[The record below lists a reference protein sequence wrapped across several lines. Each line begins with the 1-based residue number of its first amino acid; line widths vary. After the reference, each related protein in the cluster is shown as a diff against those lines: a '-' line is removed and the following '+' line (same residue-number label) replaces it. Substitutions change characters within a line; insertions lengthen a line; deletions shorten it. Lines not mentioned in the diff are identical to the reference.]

1 MTVNYTVYY
10 TVTYSYDHFLIHLFW
25 GSFLFW
31 FVFDFMVLFFF
42 IVGGCIHVRN
52 NSTFFPLKKT
62 DTCNACSIQIMYVK
76 LNYLKKITVRV

>member
-1 MTVNYTVYY
+1 MTVNHTVYY

-31 FVFDFMVLFFF
+31 FVFDFMGYF
-42 IVGGCIHVRN
+42 IVGGAFMSGTILH
-52 NSTFFPLKKT
+52 FFLLKKR

-76 LNYLKKITVRV
+76 LNYM